1 VNDRRDG
8 RLSRWIAAIAVIVL
22 GISAGAM
29 LAEGAVLVPYW
40 RSLPA
45 GDFLRWFA
53 DNEPRLVAFYGPL
66 EMAAA
71 ALTLV
76 AAAVYAA
83 RGRPGTGLLAVSV
96 LLVAGVLAL
105 YPIYFRD
112 VNARFVAGTID
123 AAGVTAELARW
134 SSWQWVRVS
143 MGIGALVAA
152 VAALLDPRA

>member
-1 VNDRRDG
+1 
-8 RLSRWIAAIAVIVL
+8 
-22 GISAGAM
+22 M

-45 GDFLRWFA
+45 GDFLRCFA

-66 EMAAA
+66 ELAAA
-71 ALTLV
+71 VLTLL

-83 RGRPGTGLLAVSV
+83 RRRPGAGLLAVSV
-96 LLVAGVLAL
+96 LLVIGVLAL

-123 AAGVTAELARW
+123 GAGVAAELARW
-134 SSWQWVRVS
+134 SSWQWLRIS

-152 VAALLDPRA
+152 VAALFDRRA

>member
-1 VNDRRDG
+1 MNDRRDG
-8 RLSRWIAAIAVIVL
+8 RLSRWIAAFAVIAL
-22 GISAGAM
+22 GVSAGAM

-66 EMAAA
+66 EIAAA

-76 AAAVYAA
+76 AAAVYGA
-83 RGRPGTGLLAVSV
+83 RSRPGAGWLAVSA
-96 LLVAGVLAL
+96 LLVVGVLAL
-105 YPIYFRD
+105 YPIYFRA

-123 AAGVTAELARW
+123 GAAVAGELARW
-134 SSWQWVRVS
+134 SSWQWLRVS
-143 MGIGALVAA
+143 MGIGALIAA
-152 VAALLDPRA
+152 VAALLGGRA